1 MVGRWVVVVG
11 RWVRG
16 AGGERETR
24 HRRKCSGGL
33 RTPRTTHSSTF
44 AFCTHLNAAATNA
57 CLLGTCTSSIAKYF
71 SRCIG
76 YQQSALDDLR
86 RSCFFDAH
94 LIIFI

>member
-1 MVGRWVVVVG
+1 VVKGKPDIEENVPADFG
-11 RWVRG
+11 HH
-16 AGGERETR
+16 A
-24 HRRKCSGGL
+24 
-33 RTPRTTHSSTF
+33 PRTRPLLHFARISTP
-44 AFCTHLNAAATNA
+44 AATNA